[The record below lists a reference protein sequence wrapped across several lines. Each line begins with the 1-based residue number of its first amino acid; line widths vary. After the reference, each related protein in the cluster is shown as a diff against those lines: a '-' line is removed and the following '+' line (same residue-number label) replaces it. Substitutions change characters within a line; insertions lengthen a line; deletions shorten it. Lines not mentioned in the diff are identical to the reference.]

1 MKKKNPFGKSINIQD
16 FISGKT
22 KPYALFK
29 GNFGGWGET
38 TVAILKTYKLAENEK
53 KDQYARWFTAAKSDM
68 TFGGWDFG
76 DQYALEIAHNFDLVD
91 CTDAWAETY
100 GGKE

>member
-1 MKKKNPFGKSINIQD
+1 MKKKNPFSKSINVQD
-16 FISGKT
+16 FVSGKT
-22 KPYALFK
+22 EPYALFK
-29 GNFGGWGET
+29 GNFKGWGET

-53 KDQYARWFTAAKSDM
+53 KDPYARWFTAAKSDM

-76 DQYALEIAHNFDLVD
+76 DQYALEIVHNFELVD
-91 CTDAWAETY
+91 CTDKWAEIY